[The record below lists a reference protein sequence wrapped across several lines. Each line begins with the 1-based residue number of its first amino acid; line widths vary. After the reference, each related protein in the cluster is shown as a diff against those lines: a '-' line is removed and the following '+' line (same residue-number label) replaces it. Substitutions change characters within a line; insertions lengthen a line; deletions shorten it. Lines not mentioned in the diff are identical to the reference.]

1 MMSKAKK
8 IMVSLCCAAA
18 IFSAVGYTGKA
29 QAADFFAPLPATTPA
44 PTDTAGHP
52 DNVYKSAR

>member
-8 IMVSLCCAAA
+8 IMVSLLLCSSV
-18 IFSAVGYTGKA
+18 FSAVGYTGKA

-52 DNVYKSAR
+52 DNF